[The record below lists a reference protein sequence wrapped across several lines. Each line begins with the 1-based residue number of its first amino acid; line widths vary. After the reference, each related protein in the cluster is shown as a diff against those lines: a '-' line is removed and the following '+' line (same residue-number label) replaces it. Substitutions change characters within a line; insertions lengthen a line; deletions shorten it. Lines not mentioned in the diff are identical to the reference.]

1 MWGEGSR
8 PSRAA
13 LRRGPCQEQMGK
25 REKCSR
31 AVPKRARARG
41 LEGHP
46 YNCATMLRRFIAVL
60 ILHFLLCVGLSAAG
74 VNPPLPVPQGQEVA
88 VQGTQHSPE
97 VPGAFSDADD
107 HALMDNKDDLPDQ
120 LEPCAGASTDT
131 ANPVAAVPR
140 RVNTALSAITDPPHK
155 PPETAGFAA

>member
-8 PSRAA
+8 SGRAA
-13 LRRGPCQEQMGK
+13 LRRGPCQGQMGR

-41 LEGHP
+41 LEGPP
-46 YNCATMLRRFIAVL
+46 YNCATMLRRLIAVL

-74 VNPPLPVPQGQEVA
+74 VNPPLPVHQGPEVA
-88 VQGTQHSPE
+88 AQVSQHSPAA
-97 VPGAFSDADD
+97 PGALSDADD

-120 LEPCAGASTDT
+120 MEPCAPASTDT
-131 ANPVAAVPR
+131 ATPVAAVPL
-140 RVNTALSAITDPPHK
+140 RVDTALSATTTPPHK
-155 PPETAGFAA
+155 PPETAGLAA